1 MDKDYRSDYE
11 VRKATLKAMGGD
23 ETKDYRS
30 VYEIDLEILKL
41 TEQGGGGIDEGK
53 VREVVEGYE
62 YENEAGVKEIVEG
75 YEYKNEAGVKE
86 IIQDENLQPKLIS
99 GENIKTVNGEDILG
113 EGDIKIE
120 AGEKNWYGTE
130 EEFNELGE
138 YDYETSYHIDGD
150 ISYNELADRP
160 TFKTINGEGIIGSG
174 DIEIK
179 GGIDEGKVKEIVEGY
194 EYQNEAGV
202 KQIIEDENL
211 QPKLINGENIKT
223 VNGEDILGE
232 GNIEIG
238 VPTQT
243 KQLEFELEDGTTE
256 TINFYVAQN

>member
-1 MDKDYRSDYE
+1 MGKELRSDYD
-11 VRKATLKAMGGD
+11 VRLEILGKLGGD
-23 ETKDYRS
+23 TTKEYRS
-30 VYEIDLEILKL
+30 VYEVDLAILDA
-41 TEQGGGGIDEGK
+41 TSGGGGMDEGK
-53 VREVVEGYE
+53 VREIVEGYE

-75 YEYKNEAGVKE
+75 YEYENEEGVKQ
-86 IIQDENLQPKLIS
+86 IIKDEDLQPKLVS

-160 TFKTINGEGIIGSG
+160 TFKTVNGEEIIGSG
-174 DIEIK
+174 DIK
-179 GGIDEGKVKEIVEGY
+179 ID
-194 EYQNEAGV
+194 
-202 KQIIEDENL
+202 
-211 QPKLINGENIKT
+211 
-223 VNGEDILGE
+223 
-232 GNIEIG
+232 